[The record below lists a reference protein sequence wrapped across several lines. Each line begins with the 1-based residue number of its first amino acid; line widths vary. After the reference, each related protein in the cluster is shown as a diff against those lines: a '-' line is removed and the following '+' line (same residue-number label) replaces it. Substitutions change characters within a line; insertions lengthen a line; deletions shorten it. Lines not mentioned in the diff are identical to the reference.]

1 MSDFTVE
8 NEPQKNCNF
17 KAKTICDLDDLIT
30 MIVVDSCLGFQT
42 HKMNTKFRPNKSYE
56 KEWKLIIQNFES
68 KELTYEQ
75 CYEKI
80 ISNTWVKAML
90 TQINNPTLNITLN
103 KNIPENDLLVFKY
116 HLDRYLHLFD
126 YSSGITI
133 QECRR

>member
-17 KAKTICDLDDLIT
+17 KAKTLCDLDDLIT

-80 ISNTWVKAML
+80 ISK
-90 TQINNPTLNITLN
+90 
-103 KNIPENDLLVFKY
+103 FCSF
-116 HLDRYLHLFD
+116 LFVLF
-126 YSSGITI
+126 
-133 QECRR
+133 